1 MKCECEG
8 KEKRGIKR
16 ALGLDVFTRYGA
28 KVVLRAAALVLI
40 GSLLGQ

>member
-28 KVVLRAAALVLI
+28 KVVFKAAILVLL
-40 GSLLGQ
+40 GLLLGQ